1 MNIIPNSGNTTI
13 IVYVLFKIM
22 RIAFSY
28 ASFMISKNFTA
39 QIYMEKVLV
48 NGENPPKLVNL
59 ITLGIIVEFIMVAV
73 SMALLYAV
81 VTQFKINVV
90 SDNFN
95 IFVSYILPDY
105 IIGTLMTFII
115 GYVIANKM
123 HDKKYFLYK
132 DDGLRAIRAL
142 SELMFTLSFI
152 NTLIPYNFIVD
163 GIKSS
168 IVKSSK

>member
-1 MNIIPNSGNTTI
+1 
-13 IVYVLFKIM
+13 
-22 RIAFSY
+22 
-28 ASFMISKNFTA
+28 
-39 QIYMEKVLV
+39 
-48 NGENPPKLVNL
+48 
-59 ITLGIIVEFIMVAV
+59 
-73 SMALLYAV
+73 
-81 VTQFKINVV
+81 
-90 SDNFN
+90 
-95 IFVSYILPDY
+95 
-105 IIGTLMTFII
+105 MTFII